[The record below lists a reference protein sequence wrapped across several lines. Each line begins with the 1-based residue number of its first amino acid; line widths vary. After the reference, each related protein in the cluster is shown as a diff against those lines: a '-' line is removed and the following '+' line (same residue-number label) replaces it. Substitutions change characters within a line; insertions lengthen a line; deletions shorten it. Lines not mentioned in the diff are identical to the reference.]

1 MDEPEIDLLT
11 MVGLVKTV
19 IGLGAVALAASLAGE
34 ASADGRLSFDL
45 GGPDTLVRRVS
56 VSVPDG
62 PPPAQG
68 YPVVYL
74 IDGNTTFDLA
84 RQVLAGEPDMQA
96 VLVGIGY
103 PSDSREEIVRLR
115 FFDLTPPTPAEL
127 IPPGMNA
134 PRTGGADAFLEFL
147 QATVK
152 PEVERRVAVDP
163 TRQTLF
169 GHSLGG
175 LFALHV
181 LFSRP
186 DAFQTY
192 IAADPSIWWNG
203 RSILEELERFLRDP
217 SSGEGRRLLIETS
230 GKRAQRPGADA
241 KTLERIGQFR
251 SGPNGHDVH
260 KALKASR
267 LALGYRQFTDESH
280 GSMIPFAIADALRFS
295 LLGISPAPA
304 VDGSTTPDGK

>member
-1 MDEPEIDLLT
+1 MA
-11 MVGLVKTV
+11 
-19 IGLGAVALAASLAGE
+19 IGVAGTAMAGE
-34 ASADGRLSFDL
+34 PTRMSFDL
-45 GGPDTLVRRVS
+45 GGPDDIVRRVFL
-56 VSVPDG
+56 SVPDG
-62 PPPAQG
+62 PAPTQG
-68 YPVVYL
+68 FPVVYL

-84 RQVLAGEPDMQA
+84 RQVLAREPDVQA

-103 PSDSREEIVRLR
+103 PGDSREEIVRLR

-127 IPPGMNA
+127 IPPGMNV
-134 PRTGGADAFLEFL
+134 PKTGGADAFLEFL
-147 QATVK
+147 QSTVK

-175 LFALHV
+175 LLALHV

-203 RSILEELERFLRDP
+203 RSILGEMEQFLRDP
-217 SSGEGRRLLIETS
+217 SAGEGRRLLIETS
-230 GKRAQRPGADA
+230 GKRAQRAGADA
-241 KTLERIGQFR
+241 ATLERIEKLR
-251 SGPNGHDVH
+251 SGPNGHDVQET
-260 KALKASR
+260 LRASR
-267 LALGYRQFTDESH
+267 LKLGYRQFTDESH
-280 GSMIPFAIADALRFS
+280 GSMIPFAVADALRFS

-304 VDGSTTPDGK
+304 TDGSTTPDGK

>member
-1 MDEPEIDLLT
+1 MVGRTLNAMIGAAAVAVAVAGTAIADEPT
-11 MVGLVKTV
+11 R
-19 IGLGAVALAASLAGE
+19 ASL
-34 ASADGRLSFDL
+34 DL
-45 GGPDTLVRRVS
+45 GGPDKVTRRVFL
-56 VSVPDG
+56 SVPDG

-84 RQVLAGEPDMQA
+84 RQALAGDPQMRA

-103 PSDSREEIVRLR
+103 PSDSRDEIVRLR
-115 FFDLTPPTPAEL
+115 LFDLTPPTPAEL
-127 IPPGMNA
+127 IPPGMSA
-134 PRTGGADAFLEFL
+134 PKTGGNDAFLEFL
-147 QATVK
+147 EGTVK
-152 PEVERRVAVDP
+152 PEVERRVAVDR

-203 RSILEELERFLRDP
+203 RSILNEMQQFLRDP
-217 SSGEGRRLLIETS
+217 SSGEGSRLLIETS

-241 KTLERIGQFR
+241 ATIAKIETLR
-251 SGPNGHDVH
+251 SGPNGSDVH
-260 KALKASR
+260 DALKASR
-267 LALGYRQFTDESH
+267 LMLGYRQFADESH
-280 GSMIPFAIADALRFS
+280 GSMIPLAVADALRFS
-295 LLGISPAPA
+295 LLGINPAPA
-304 VDGSTTPDGK
+304 AGGSTTPDGN